1 MKDKIINVF
10 VGTLLTILLL
20 SLYYINENNRT
31 QDEETNTTVN
41 TEEVVDQ
48 QLVIETLKS
57 NYQIVGLEGDV
68 NKAYSHTSN
77 KWYGDKTIT
86 LDITG
91 TFKMGYNLSDV
102 TFTIKD
108 NIITIKAPEV
118 VLISFDLPYD
128 EIEINKTVGLVRK
141 DYSEEDI
148 QLFYKEA
155 KESAKAELFADEEV
169 MNKAKLESQK
179 AIKQLLLPIK
189 NVKDVRFK

>member
-10 VGTLLTILLL
+10 VGILLTIILL

-68 NKAYSHTSN
+68 NKTYSHTSN